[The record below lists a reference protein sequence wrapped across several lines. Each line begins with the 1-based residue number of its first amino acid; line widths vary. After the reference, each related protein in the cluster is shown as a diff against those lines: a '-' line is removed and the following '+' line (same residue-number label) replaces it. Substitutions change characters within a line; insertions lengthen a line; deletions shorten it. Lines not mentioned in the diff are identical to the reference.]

1 MIHKF
6 AISKPTK
13 LADVIVEPKF
23 YVNGHFYRK
32 PFKKDLNLDKG
43 RVPSFFLPLR
53 FGTTI

>member
-43 RVPSFFLPLR
+43 RVPSFFLPLI